1 MNHDVCLDTVHFF
14 ASSAGNRPFKQ
25 RIRKSSAMFSQFH
38 RIAFACLCMGMARE
52 GVCLRRPVVRLFG
65 SALHAAPP
73 SHRRRLSSFP
83 IEFILGSIQK
93 AKASELKRT
102 ASGRKRHR
110 SISCACELG
119 QQCAMLQE
127 EHVLLAQTRNN
138 GRVCEGNQL
147 GSRKDER
154 VPVEISVA

>member
-1 MNHDVCLDTVHFF
+1 
-14 ASSAGNRPFKQ
+14 
-25 RIRKSSAMFSQFH
+25 MFSQFH
-38 RIAFACLCMGMARE
+38 RIAFACLCMGMAR
-52 GVCLRRPVVRLFG
+52 GRLPPPVVRLFG

-138 GRVCEGNQL
+138 GGVCDCARATN
-147 GSRKDER
+147 
-154 VPVEISVA
+154 SVAGRMNALQLKSPSLEIRRYGDLWQNLSR